1 MVVIVFVMLVLIQMV
16 NAKLYVMIQT
26 VSDVIMILLFVNS
39 VLQHFYFKVR
49 DVYVEKEDI
58 MIL

>member
-1 MVVIVFVMLVLIQMV
+1 MFVMLVLIQMV